1 MRTPQ
6 HRMLACKL
14 AYDEGISAA
23 AVVTRPHCYG
33 LSREEREVGDWR
45 VVSVGRHPIDRTARM
60 VYAHGPHT
68 SFRVRLGGLPAVG
81 GLVMG
86 GVAFSDDPNEVQVAA
101 GVTMHVPG
109 SWEAIAAGVLP
120 GGLFPKAGATLPVR
134 VGWHVAGE
142 APNVR
147 LLQCHVHA
155 IGHDA
160 FLVQA
165 LGDGVRD
172 EGGSVLAST
181 TAPAFEA
188 GDTMTL
194 GVPWVSEH
202 GELLLTFDVSHLR
215 AAALAV
221 VEAAVTG

>member
-6 HRMLACKL
+6 HRLLACRR
-14 AYDEGISAA
+14 AYDEGING
-23 AVVTRPHCYG
+23 P
-33 LSREEREVGDWR
+33 SRDEREVGDWR
-45 VVSVGRHPIDRTARM
+45 VVPVGRHPIDGAARM
-60 VYAHGPHT
+60 VYALGPHT
-68 SFRVRLGGLPAVG
+68 PFSARVGHHPGAAA
-81 GLVMG
+81 LVMG
-86 GVAFSDDPNEVQVAA
+86 GVAFGDDPNEVQIAA
-101 GVTMHVPG
+101 GVSMHVPG
-109 SWEAIAAGVLP
+109 SWKAIAAGVLP

-165 LGDGVRD
+165 LGDGDRKT
-172 EGGSVLAST
+172 GGSILAST
-181 TAPAFEA
+181 TAAAFA
-188 GDTMTL
+188 DGDTITL
-194 GVPWVSEH
+194 GLPWVIEH

-221 VEAAVTG
+221 VEAAVTD